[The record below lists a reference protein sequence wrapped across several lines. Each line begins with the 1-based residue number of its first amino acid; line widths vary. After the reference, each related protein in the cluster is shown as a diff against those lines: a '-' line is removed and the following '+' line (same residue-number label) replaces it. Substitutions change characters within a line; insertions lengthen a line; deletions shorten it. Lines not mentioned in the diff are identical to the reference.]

1 MTDRFPTTL
10 PSALRDD
17 GPAAH
22 LSVLR
27 AQIVTL
33 RPCTRFGG
41 VPTEPGPPEAA

>member
-10 PSALRDD
+10 PSVPRNDV
-17 GPAAH
+17 PTAH

-33 RPCTRFGG
+33 RPGTRSGG
-41 VPTEPGPPEAA
+41 VPTEAGPPEAA